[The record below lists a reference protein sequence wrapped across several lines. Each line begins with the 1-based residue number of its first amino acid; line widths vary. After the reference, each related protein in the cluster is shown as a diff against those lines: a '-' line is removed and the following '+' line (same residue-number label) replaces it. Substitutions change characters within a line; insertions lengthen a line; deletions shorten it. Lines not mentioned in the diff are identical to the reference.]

1 MHLNSLRKHRYCL
14 ERKEQKHDGLISR
27 NEKIVGCHGR
37 LAEIEHRTVPL
48 PLPFSSPPTPP
59 LNPLTDPTVCA
70 PRTIPYPTLLPFHK
84 QHIFLEKKPQL
95 LCGFP
100 RINPTRQGLRAPSKV
115 KLRRQRQLLHRMRRA
130 NNAFRLKTSEL
141 TTFLHVFVNQVST
154 YRSFFCRI
162 SP

>member
-1 MHLNSLRKHRYCL
+1 MMASFREMRRSLGVTEGSPKLNIVLYLYHFLSL
-14 ERKEQKHDGLISR
+14 
-27 NEKIVGCHGR
+27 
-37 LAEIEHRTVPL
+37 P
-48 PLPFSSPPTPP
+48 PPTPP

-100 RINPTRQGLRAPSKV
+100 RVNPTRQGLRAPSKV
-115 KLRRQRQLLHRMRRA
+115 KLRRQRQLLHRMRKA

-141 TTFLHVFVNQVST
+141 ATFLHVFVNQVST